1 MKKKPTRGVVSRL
14 SPISKREQEAAHRR
28 AERTGKPVEIKNAAG
43 DVVRT
48 IWPRKKNPAIGKFV
62 KATAVRI
69 RRLGK
74 RFVLDIKR

>member
-1 MKKKPTRGVVSRL
+1 MKKQQTRKL
-14 SPISKREQEAAHRR
+14 SPSNKRAQEAAHRR

-43 DVVRT
+43 EVIQT

-69 RRLGK
+69 RRLGG
-74 RFVLDIKR
+74 RLVLDIKR